1 MSHTFRVRWRHP
13 RALNVQAVKPSR
25 YEFRVRG
32 RLAERLLSSF
42 EGFDAEIKPV
52 ETVLSGEVT
61 DQAALH
67 GVLEQIESLGLE
79 LVEVRQ
85 VDERRRPLL
94 RDRRVCVKPRRPTAR
109 NAGRVSPDARIERLL
124 RMAASLEEAIIRLE
138 QGQDE
143 QEVTSTIVRL
153 RVMQGEILSAVQQ
166 LEGDFPRVD

>member
-1 MSHTFRVRWRHP
+1 MSHTFRVRWCHP
-13 RALNVQAVKPSR
+13 LPVDVHSVKPSR

-42 EGFDAEIKPV
+42 EGFDAEIQPV
-52 ETVLSGEVT
+52 ETILSGEVE

-94 RDRRVCVKPRRPTAR
+94 RD
-109 NAGRVSPDARIERLL
+109 
-124 RMAASLEEAIIRLE
+124 
-138 QGQDE
+138 
-143 QEVTSTIVRL
+143 
-153 RVMQGEILSAVQQ
+153 
-166 LEGDFPRVD
+166 